1 MGSFGGNIVRA
12 GYFGK
17 ITEYGRS
24 KEYFEKAWEG
34 VYNIVN
40 LSETRMV

>member
-1 MGSFGGNIVRA
+1 MWVILVRQPNME
-12 GYFGK
+12 GPES
-17 ITEYGRS
+17 IS
-24 KEYFEKAWEG
+24 KKAWEG